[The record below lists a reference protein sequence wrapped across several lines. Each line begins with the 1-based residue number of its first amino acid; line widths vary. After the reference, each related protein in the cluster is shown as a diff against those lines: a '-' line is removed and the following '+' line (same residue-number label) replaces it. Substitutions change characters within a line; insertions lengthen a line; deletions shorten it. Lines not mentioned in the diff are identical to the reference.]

1 MSARALF
8 RSAVWTAAC
17 TCFALTAR
25 EARAESEFAYEEVS
39 GRIGIETRVFPESAL
54 HPGQASHSAG
64 VVLHPKLYLEDA
76 DGKSVTF
83 APFFRYDSADPRR
96 TKADLREAFVLLFGE
111 AGNNEWE
118 LRVGIDQVFWGVA
131 ESRHLVDIINQ
142 VDLIENPN
150 EEIKLGQPMAHLTW
164 SGDWGVLELFGLSF
178 HRPRTFPGADGRLRA
193 VFIID
198 DEHVTYESAAE
209 ERHLDLAVRYTHS
222 FGLVDVGLSAFDGT
236 NREPTF
242 CLPCLLANPGS
253 ALPQH
258 YEQIRQF
265 GLDSQITVDAWLL
278 KLEAIRR
285 TGFRNLFDVEEN
297 YSAFVV
303 GGEYAF
309 YSVWDS
315 PADLSVLAEWNYD
328 EREERATNVFQND
341 IFLGA
346 RYAWNDVQSTDVTI
360 GLLEDV
366 DFGTRTLSLEFNRRL
381 TDNWVL
387 NVEATAFLKIG
398 EEDFLQRDLKHDS
411 FVGANLSYNY

>member
-1 MSARALF
+1 MSARAFL
-8 RSAVWTAAC
+8 RSAVWAAAC
-17 TCFALTAR
+17 SCIALTAR
-25 EARAESEFAYEEVS
+25 EAQAESEFAYEEVS

-54 HPGQASHSAG
+54 YPGQASHSSG

-76 DGKSVTF
+76 DGKSVTV
-83 APFFRYDSADPRR
+83 APFFRFDSTDPRR
-96 TKADLREAFVLLFGE
+96 TKADIREAFVLLFGE

-178 HRPRTFPGADGRLRA
+178 HRPRTFPGAGGRLRA
-193 VFIID
+193 GLIID
-198 DEHVTYESAAE
+198 DENVTYESGAD

-236 NREPTF
+236 NREPTI
-242 CLPCLLANPGS
+242 CLPTTLGGAFT
-253 ALPQH
+253 QH

-285 TGFRNLFDVEEN
+285 TGFQNLFCQSEED

-315 PADLSVLAEWNYD
+315 PADLSLLAEWNYD
-328 EREERATNVFQND
+328 ERGEQATNVFQKD

-346 RYAWNDVQSTDVTI
+346 RYALNDVQSTDFTL
-360 GLLEDV
+360 GLLEDI

-381 TDNWVL
+381 TDNWAL

-398 EEDFLQRDLKHDS
+398 EADFLQRDLKNDS

>member
-1 MSARALF
+1 MSARALL
-8 RSAVWTAAC
+8 RSAVWAAAC
-17 TCFALTAR
+17 TCTALSAG
-25 EARAESEFAYEEVS
+25 EARAESNFAYEEVS

-54 HPGQASHSAG
+54 HPGQASHSSG

-76 DGKSVTF
+76 DGKSVTV

-198 DEHVTYESAAE
+198 DEHVTYESGAD

-222 FGLVDVGLSAFDGT
+222 FGLVDIGLSAFDGT
-236 NREPTF
+236 NREPTI
-242 CLPCLLANPGS
+242 CLPTTLGGAFT
-253 ALPQH
+253 QH

-285 TGFRNLFDVEEN
+285 TGFQNLFCQAEED
-297 YSAFVV
+297 YSALVV

-315 PADLSVLAEWNYD
+315 PADLSLLAEWNYD
-328 EREERATNVFQND
+328 ERGERATNVFQND

-346 RYAWNDVQSTDVTI
+346 RYALNDVQSTDVTI

-366 DFGTRTLSLEFNRRL
+366 DFGTRTVSLEFNRRL
-381 TDNWVL
+381 TDNWAL

-398 EEDFLQRDLKHDS
+398 EEDFLQRDLKNDS

>member
-1 MSARALF
+1 MSVGALL
-8 RSAVWTAAC
+8 RSAAWTAAC
-17 TCFALTAR
+17 ACIALTAR
-25 EARAESEFAYEEVS
+25 EGRAESDFAYEEVS
-39 GRIGIETRVFPESAL
+39 GRIALETRVFPESAL
-54 HPGQASHSAG
+54 RPAQASHSTG
-64 VVLHPKLYLEDA
+64 VVLHPKVYLEDA
-76 DGKSVTF
+76 DGRSVTV
-83 APFFRYDSADPRR
+83 APFFRYDHTDPRR
-96 TKADLREAFVLLFGE
+96 TKLDLREAFVLLFGE
-111 AGNNEWE
+111 AGDNEWE

-164 SGDWGVLELFGLSF
+164 SGGWGVLELFGLSF
-178 HRPRTFPGADGRLRA
+178 HRPRTFPGPGGRLA
-193 VFIID
+193 PIVVD
-198 DEHVTYESAAE
+198 DENVTYEHGAE

-236 NREPTF
+236 SREPTI
-242 CLPCLLANPGS
+242 CLPTTPGGNFT
-253 ALPQH
+253 QH

-285 TGFRNLFDVEEN
+285 TGFQNLFCQADED

-315 PADLSVLAEWNYD
+315 SADLSLLAEWNYD
-328 EREERATNVFQND
+328 ERGERATNVFQND
-341 IFLGA
+341 LFFGA
-346 RYAWNDVQSTDVTI
+346 RYALNDVQSTDLTI

-381 TDNWVL
+381 TDNWAL
-387 NVEATAFLKIG
+387 NVEATAFLKVG
-398 EEDFLQRDLKHDS
+398 ELDVLQRDLRNDS
-411 FVGANLSYNY
+411 FAGLNLTYSY

>member
-1 MSARALF
+1 MSARAFL
-8 RSAVWTAAC
+8 RSAVWAAAC
-17 TCFALTAR
+17 SCIALTAR
-25 EARAESEFAYEEVS
+25 EAQAESDFAYEEVS
-39 GRIGIETRVFPESAL
+39 GRIGIETRVYPESAL
-54 HPGQASHSAG
+54 YPGQASHSSG

-76 DGKSVTF
+76 DGKSVTV
-83 APFFRYDSADPRR
+83 APFFRFDSADPRR
-96 TKADLREAFVLLFGE
+96 TKADIREAFMLLFGLKPE
-111 AGNNEWE
+111 TRNGSCGSATS
-118 LRVGIDQVFWGVA
+118 VFWGVA

-142 VDLIENPN
+142 VDLVESPN

-178 HRPRTFPGADGRLRA
+178 HRPRTFPGAGGRLRA
-193 VFIID
+193 GFIID
-198 DEHVTYESAAE
+198 DENVTYESGAD

-242 CLPCLLANPGS
+242 CLPTTLGGTFT
-253 ALPQH
+253 QH

-285 TGFRNLFDVEEN
+285 TGFQNLFCQSEED

-303 GGEYAF
+303 GGEYRLLLCR
-309 YSVWDS
+309 DS
-315 PADLSVLAEWNYD
+315 PQTSACCRMETTTSAGKQ
-328 EREERATNVFQND
+328 ATNVFQND

-346 RYAWNDVQSTDVTI
+346 RYALNDVQSTDFTL
-360 GLLEDV
+360 GLLEDI

-381 TDNWVL
+381 TDNWAL

-398 EEDFLQRDLKHDS
+398 EADFLQRDLKNDS